1 MCEYAKTFPFPSE
14 KETLAGWAH
23 MVRRNREQ
31 VERFREE
38 PEGADFYAPT
48 ASRFKAPTISTEDA
62 VIHIIR
68 GMLKPDDTLLDIGAG
83 GGRYALPLAKR
94 LREVIAVEPSERMRS
109 VLMEGMREY
118 GIQNI
123 RILDAR
129 WPLNTALKAD
139 VVFISHVGYDI
150 EDIGLFLNAMEVSA
164 RRLCVAVFRDG
175 SPAASSYS
183 FWPAIH
189 GEKRV
194 PLPSL
199 KEFLTLQ
206 MSRQCLFEIRLI
218 PQEQPDF
225 ASRDMLVSFLRQ
237 QLFIKPDGEKD
248 RKLMGLIEK
257 VVEVKNGRFSLPSN
271 PGLVGIVSWATH

>member
-1 MCEYAKTFPFPSE
+1 MCEYSKTFPFPSE
-14 KETLAGWAH
+14 KETLAAWAY
-23 MVRRNREQ
+23 MVRQNREQ

-48 ASRFKAPTISTEDA
+48 ASRFKASPMRKDDA
-62 VIHIIR
+62 VINIVS
-68 GMLKPDDTLLDIGAG
+68 GMLKPEDTLLDIGAG

-123 RILDAR
+123 RIVDAR

-164 RRLCVAVFRDG
+164 RRLCVAVFRDS
-175 SPAASSYS
+175 SPATSSYL
-183 FWPAIH
+183 FWPPIH

-206 MSRQCLFEIRLI
+206 LSRQRLFEIRLI
-218 PQEQPDF
+218 PQEKPDF
-225 ASRDMLVSFLRQ
+225 ANRDLLVSFLRQ
-237 QLFIKPDGEKD
+237 QLFIKPDGVKD
-248 RKLMGLIEK
+248 RKLMALIEK
-257 VVEVKNGRFSLPSN
+257 VVELRNGRFSLPSN
-271 PGLVGIVSWATH
+271 PGLVGIVSWTTH